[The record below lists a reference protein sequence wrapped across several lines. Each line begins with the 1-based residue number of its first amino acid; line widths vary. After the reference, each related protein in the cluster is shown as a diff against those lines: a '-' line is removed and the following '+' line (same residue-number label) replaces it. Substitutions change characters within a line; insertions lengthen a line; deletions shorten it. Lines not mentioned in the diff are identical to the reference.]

1 MADKFIDVASYQP
14 DTLAYFKAAKKLGVK
29 GVVVKITEGSATG
42 TNYVNPKATNQ
53 IKYAKEV
60 GMVVSSYHFLRS
72 LSVPDAKQEAQFFI
86 KEAKKRGLSNKS
98 TCVVDVEAG
107 DLTHNVAFLTQQVNT
122 FSAEVR
128 KLGFKKIAIY
138 SNTSWFKTRIN
149 RNGLTVQD
157 FWVASYGTAS
167 AGIPCKAWQYSSN
180 QMINGAKTDIS
191 VDYQGMFT
199 KATPRKQK
207 KQPQKVRQHKK
218 WGDNLGVTWYQE
230 QGTFISDR
238 AINLRW
244 GARTS
249 STKIA
254 LLPAGSIVKY
264 DAFAHSGGYVWL
276 RQPRGKGQYGYL
288 ATGESKNGRRSN
300 YWGKFK

>member
-29 GVVVKITEGSATG
+29 GVVVKITEGSAAG
-42 TNYVNPKATNQ
+42 TNYVNPKATKQ
-53 IKYAKEV
+53 IKHAKEV

-72 LSVPDAKQEAQFFI
+72 LSALDAKQEAQFFI
-86 KEAKKRGLSNKS
+86 KEAKKRGLSTQL
-98 TCVVDVEAG
+98 TCVVDVEAA
-107 DLTHNVAFLTQQVNT
+107 DLTHNVAILTQQINT
-122 FSAEVR
+122 FSAEVKR
-128 KLGFKKIAIY
+128 LGFKKIVIY
-138 SNTSWFKTRIN
+138 SNTSWFKARIN
-149 RNGLTVQD
+149 RSNLTVQD
-157 FWVASYGTAS
+157 FWVASYGTKS

-191 VDYQGMFT
+191 VDYQDLFT
-199 KATPRKQK
+199 EETPRKQK
-207 KQPQKVRQHKK
+207 KPVQKAGPQKK
-218 WGDNLGVTWYQE
+218 WVDNLGVTWYQE
-230 QGTFISDR
+230 QGTFVSNS

-249 STKIA
+249 SAKIA
-254 LLPAGSIVKY
+254 LLPVGSVVKY

-288 ATGESKNGRRSN
+288 ATGESQNNRRLSC
-300 YWGKFK
+300 WGNFK

>member
-1 MADKFIDVASYQP
+1 MSAKFIDVASYQP

-29 GVVVKITEGSATG
+29 GVVVKITEGSAAG
-42 TNYVNPKATNQ
+42 TAYVNPKATKQ
-53 IKYAKEV
+53 IKHAKEV

-86 KEAKKRGLSNKS
+86 KEAKNRGLSTQS
-98 TCVVDVEAG
+98 TCVVDVEAA
-107 DLTHNVAFLTQQVNT
+107 DLTHNVASLTQQVNA

-128 KLGFKKIAIY
+128 RLGFKKIVIY

-157 FWVASYGTAS
+157 FWVASYGTTS

-180 QMINGAKTDIS
+180 QIIKSAKTDIS
-191 VDYQGMFT
+191 VDYQGIFT
-199 KATPRKQK
+199 KATPRNQK
-207 KQPQKVRQHKK
+207 KPQKARQHKK
-218 WGDNLGVTWYQE
+218 WVDNLGVIWYQE
-230 QGTFISDR
+230 QGMFISDR

-254 LLPAGSIVKY
+254 LLPVGSVVKY

-288 ATGESKNGRRSN
+288 ATGGSKNCRRLN

>member
-14 DTLAYFKAAKKLGVK
+14 DTLTYFKAAKKLGVK

-42 TNYVNPKATNQ
+42 TNYVNPKAINQ
-53 IKYAKEV
+53 IKHAKEV

-86 KEAKKRGLSNKS
+86 KEAKKRGLNSKS
-98 TCVVDVEAG
+98 TCVVDVEAA
-107 DLTHNVAFLTQQVNT
+107 DLTHNVTSLTQQINA

-149 RNGLTVQD
+149 RSNLTVQN
-157 FWVASYGTAS
+157 FWVASYGTTN

-180 QMINGAKTDIS
+180 QIINGAKTDIS
-191 VDYQGMFT
+191 VDYQGLFT
-199 KATPRKQK
+199 KTTPRKQK
-207 KQPQKVRQHKK
+207 KQAQKAIQHKK
-218 WGDNLGVTWYQE
+218 WVDNLGVTWYQE

-254 LLPAGSIVKY
+254 LLSAGSVVKY

-288 ATGESKNGRRSN
+288 ATGQSKNGRRSN

>member
-42 TNYVNPKATNQ
+42 TAYVNPKATKQ
-53 IKYAKEV
+53 IKHAKEV

-86 KEAKKRGLSNKS
+86 KEVKKRGLSTQS
-98 TCVVDVEAG
+98 TCVVDVEAA
-107 DLTHNVAFLTQQVNT
+107 DLTHNVASLTQQVNA

-128 KLGFKKIAIY
+128 RLGFKKIVIY

-157 FWVASYGTAS
+157 FWVASYGTTS

-180 QMINGAKTDIS
+180 QIIKGAKTDIS
-191 VDYQGMFT
+191 VDYQGIFT
-199 KATPRKQK
+199 KATPRNQK
-207 KQPQKVRQHKK
+207 KPQKARQHKK
-218 WGDNLGVTWYQE
+218 WVDNLSVTWYQE

-249 STKIA
+249 SAKIA
-254 LLPAGSIVKY
+254 LLPAGSVVKY

-288 ATGESKNGRRSN
+288 ATGKSKNGSRSN

>member
-1 MADKFIDVASYQP
+1 MANKFIDVASYQP
-14 DTLAYFKAAKKLGVK
+14 DTLVYFKAAKRLGVK

-42 TNYVNPKATNQ
+42 TDYVNPKAANQ
-53 IKYAKEV
+53 IKHAKKV
-60 GMVVSSYHFLRS
+60 GMIVSGYHFLRS

-86 KEAKKRGLSNKS
+86 KEAKKRGLSTKA
-98 TCVVDVEAG
+98 TCVVDVEAA
-107 DLTHNVAFLTQQVNT
+107 DLTHNVAALTQQINA
-122 FSAEVR
+122 FFAEVR
-128 KLGFKKIAIY
+128 RSGFKKMAIY

-149 RNGLTVQD
+149 RSNLTVQN
-157 FWVASYGTAS
+157 FWVASYGTVS
-167 AGIPCKAWQYSSN
+167 AGMPCKAWQYSSN
-180 QMINGAKTDIS
+180 QMINSAKTDIS

-199 KATPRKQK
+199 KKVLRKQK
-207 KQPQKVRQHKK
+207 KQPQKIKQNKK
-218 WGDNLGVTWYQE
+218 WVDNLGVTWYQE

-254 LLPAGSIVKY
+254 LLRAGSVVKY

-288 ATGESKNGRRSN
+288 ATGKSKNGRRSN